1 MNLLAVG
8 LNHRT
13 APLDLREKLTVDN
26 EQLAPSLNQL
36 SGSVQQNI
44 IISTCNRLEIY
55 SYSGDQDQS
64 YERIVDF
71 LRSKSDLTQTD
82 FNNHLYRLQGKDCA
96 EHLFRVSAG
105 LDSMIIG
112 ERQVLG
118 QVRNAFSVAT
128 SEGHSKGPLSRLF
141 HQALRVG
148 RRVHRE
154 TEISKHS
161 RSVSQAAVEL
171 ARGIWGDLSKSKI
184 LVIGAGDAG
193 QLVAKALYDAGVRRA
208 TVTNRTQWRAE
219 QLAQELG
226 GVTAPFEELPNQVS
240 EADVIISASGSP
252 GYLLDKDMI
261 GNAVK
266 NRINRPLLIVD
277 IAVPRDVDPTIEDL
291 AGVNLYDIDSLQS
304 ICETDELTLEQSIH
318 TANSIVIE
326 ETNRFSAWWDQLD
339 ALPIITNIRQN
350 ADHIRREETSKTLG
364 YIAKG
369 HTESEKEQL
378 AYRLDAL
385 TSAIIKKLLH
395 QPTAYLRNLKDPSEL
410 ESVKKMF
417 NLGETPHTN
426 TNHGTKHVPGEDQD
440 HHD

>member
-36 SGSVQQNI
+36 SGAVQQNI

-105 LDSMIIG
+105 VDSMIIG

-184 LVIGAGDAG
+184 LG
-193 QLVAKALYDAGVRRA
+193 L
-208 TVTNRTQWRAE
+208 
-219 QLAQELG
+219 
-226 GVTAPFEELPNQVS
+226 
-240 EADVIISASGSP
+240 
-252 GYLLDKDMI
+252 
-261 GNAVK
+261 
-266 NRINRPLLIVD
+266 
-277 IAVPRDVDPTIEDL
+277 
-291 AGVNLYDIDSLQS
+291 
-304 ICETDELTLEQSIH
+304 
-318 TANSIVIE
+318 
-326 ETNRFSAWWDQLD
+326 
-339 ALPIITNIRQN
+339 
-350 ADHIRREETSKTLG
+350 
-364 YIAKG
+364 
-369 HTESEKEQL
+369 
-378 AYRLDAL
+378 
-385 TSAIIKKLLH
+385 
-395 QPTAYLRNLKDPSEL
+395 
-410 ESVKKMF
+410 
-417 NLGETPHTN
+417 
-426 TNHGTKHVPGEDQD
+426 
-440 HHD
+440 